1 VDREL
6 LIEIGCE
13 EIPAGWLPE
22 LNAQLV
28 RTLEARLKGMRLT
41 ASAPIES
48 YSTPRRLTIRVAKV
62 NERQTDL
69 EELVTGPP
77 VGAAYAPDGTPT
89 PAAAG
94 FAKKYGVEV
103 TALERHETAKGT
115 YLAYRVRQRGKATVD
130 VLADVMGGIL
140 RDLTFPKQMRWDA
153 YLEDGRGELLFARPI
168 RWLVL
173 MYGGRVVPFVI
184 RRLEIAQGPNVQ
196 DIRSGSQTYGH
207 RFLTTSG
214 RAGRAIK
221 IKTFDDYQARLLE
234 NFVILDRGERE
245 SRIRRELETH
255 ARRLGGRVSLSTSS
269 KAGGPSAQ
277 SSLLQEV
284 PDLVEYPSVI
294 AGHFPVEFLQL
305 PEEVLT
311 TTMIHHQ
318 HFLPAVDDEA
328 RLKPAFLAVVN
339 MEPGRPEI
347 IARNAERVLA
357 ARLRD
362 ARFFW
367 DEDRKA
373 TLESRIPRLATI
385 LFHKKLGSY
394 REKAERV
401 SALARWIAREVLEQ
415 SDDIAGHAETAGRLC
430 KADLTTDMVRELTDL
445 QGTMGGIYAREEGL
459 PEQVWKAIY
468 FHYLPVGVEA
478 DAPPTRQTLG
488 SAAIPWVAVSL
499 ADKLD
504 SIAGMF
510 AAGERPT
517 GSRDPLGLR
526 RQAQGVVKI
535 LADLP
540 ELTGLPARLRIGPLL
555 DRAGEPF
562 GAAGDAGAS
571 SESRKALLS
580 FMADRLAYLLDQRGY
595 DVRSIR
601 AVTHGDIA
609 QVSPF
614 EARLKLE
621 ALAHMTGSD
630 ALLGVAALLKRV
642 KNITKG
648 VTDGAEWK
656 AIEGRLVEPAER
668 TLWSQ
673 VNARAPE
680 IRSAAARGDY
690 RDAFAGIAA
699 LQPPVA
705 KFFDDVMVMT
715 EDPEL
720 RQARLSLV
728 AALRDLILGIA
739 DLSEIAAEGGST

>member
-1 VDREL
+1 MDREL

-13 EIPAGWLPE
+13 ELPASWLPG
-22 LNAQLV
+22 LTRQVAAHV
-28 RTLEARLKGMRLT
+28 DARLKEFRLT
-41 ASAPIES
+41 PASPAEG
-48 YSTPRRLTIRVAKV
+48 YSTPRRLTARVAKLA
-62 NERQTDL
+62 ERQTDF

-77 VGAAYAPDGTPT
+77 VAAAFQKDGTPT
-89 PAAAG
+89 PAATG

-103 TALERHETAKGT
+103 SALEKSVTAKGT
-115 YLAYRVRQRGKATVD
+115 YLAHRVQQRGKAAVD
-130 VLADVMGGIL
+130 VLADVMGGLL

-153 YLEDGRGELLFARPI
+153 YLEDGKGPLVFARPI

-184 RRLEIAQGPNVQ
+184 RRTEQAQGPNVQ

-221 IKTFDDYQARLLE
+221 IKTFEDYQDRLVE
-234 NFVILDRGERE
+234 NFVILDRAERE

-255 ARRLGGRVSLSTSS
+255 ARRLGGRVSGLV
-269 KAGGPSAQ
+269 AAH

-284 PDLVEYPSVI
+284 PDLVEYPAVV

-318 HFLPAVDDEA
+318 HYFPVVDEDGK
-328 RLKPAFLAVVN
+328 LKPAFLAVTN
-339 MEPGRPEI
+339 TQPEKPEI
-347 IARNAERVLA
+347 IARNGERVLT

-385 LFHKKLGSY
+385 LFHKKLGTY
-394 REKAERV
+394 RDKADRIA
-401 SALARWIAREVLEQ
+401 ALAKW
-415 SDDIAGHAETAGRLC
+415 IAGHAFERPQAAAHAEQAGRFA
-430 KADLTTDMVRELTDL
+430 KADLGTDMVRELTEL

-459 PEQVWKAIY
+459 PEAIWKAIY

-478 DAPPTRQTLG
+478 DAAPSRQQLG
-488 SAAIPWVAVSL
+488 AAAVTWAAVAL

-504 SIAGMF
+504 SVVGMF
-510 AAGERPT
+510 TAGERPT

-526 RQAQGVVKI
+526 RQAQGAVKI

-540 ELTGLPARLRIGPLL
+540 ELTGLDARLTLGPLL
-555 DRAGEPF
+555 ERAAEPF
-562 GAAGDAGAS
+562 GGVGDAVAPLHTFIS
-571 SESRKALLS
+571 
-580 FMADRLAYLLDQRGY
+580 DRLGYLLEQRGY
-595 DVRSIR
+595 DVRNVR
-601 AVTHGDIA
+601 AVLHGGIERT
-609 QVSPF
+609 SPL

-621 ALAHMTGSD
+621 ALAQMSGSES
-630 ALLGVAALLKRV
+630 LLGVATLLKRV
-642 KNITKG
+642 KNISKG
-648 VTDGAEWK
+648 VGTVSDWAGLQA
-656 AIEGRLVEPAER
+656 RLVEPSENA
-668 TLWSQ
+668 LWSQ
-673 VNARAPE
+673 VDSRAPG
-680 IRSAAARGDY
+680 IRQAAARGDY
-690 RDAFAGIAA
+690 REAFAGIAA
-699 LQPPVA
+699 LQPAVA
-705 KFFDDVMVMT
+705 QFFDDVLVMA
-715 EDPEL
+715 DDQAL
-720 RQARLSLV
+720 REARLGLV

-739 DLSEIAAEGGST
+739 DISEIVTES